1 MLREPNN
8 DTQETT
14 SMFGAR
20 RDPGEKQGGGYD
32 CTDSGQTHTKDCN
45 GRHISATSQAEL
57 N

>member
-32 CTDSGQTHTKDCN
+32 CTDSRQTHTKDCN

>member
-1 MLREPNN
+1 
-8 DTQETT
+8 
-14 SMFGAR
+14 MFGAP

-32 CTDSGQTHTKDCN
+32 CTDRRQTHTKDGN